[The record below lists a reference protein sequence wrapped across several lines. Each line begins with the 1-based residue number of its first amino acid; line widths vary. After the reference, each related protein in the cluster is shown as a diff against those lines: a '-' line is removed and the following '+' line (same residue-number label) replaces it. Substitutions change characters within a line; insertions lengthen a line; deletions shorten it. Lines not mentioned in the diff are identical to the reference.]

1 MPNGPPA
8 SLGKLAA
15 RRAPVASPER
25 RTAAMSPVT
34 SIRQVHAL
42 AKQGTPRTIAV
53 ACPHDEDVL
62 VSLDRAA
69 AAGLVRPL
77 LFGRRA
83 RIESLCQK
91 LHLDAF
97 RPEIVECADDAD
109 AVELAVRKVRSG
121 EAQMLM
127 KGLVS
132 TGTFL
137 KAILNKEFGLKERA
151 LLSHVAIFETSD
163 PARLVLFTDVAM
175 NIAPDLAQKRQILD
189 NAVGLAHRLGID
201 WPKVAVIAAVET
213 VNPEMPATLDAAAL
227 AKMADRGQIKGCV
240 VDGPLALDNAL
251 SVEAARHKGIV
262 SPVAGMVDVLLL
274 PDIEAGNVL
283 YKAIGLVGRCPLAA
297 IIVGASAPVV
307 LTSRADSDETKF
319 NSIALAAAIS

>member
-1 MPNGPPA
+1 
-8 SLGKLAA
+8 
-15 RRAPVASPER
+15 
-25 RTAAMSPVT
+25 MSPVT

-42 AKQGTPRTIAV
+42 AKQGSPRTIAV
-53 ACPHDEDVL
+53 ACPHDDDVL
-62 VSLDRAA
+62 LSLDRAA
-69 AAGLVRPL
+69 SAGMVRPL

-83 RIESLCQK
+83 VIESLCST

-97 RPEIVECADDAD
+97 RPDIVECADDAS
-109 AVELAVRKVRSG
+109 AVELAVRAVRSG

-137 KAILNKEFGLKERA
+137 KGILNKEFGLRDRP
-151 LLSHVAIFETSD
+151 LLSHVAMFEAAD
-163 PARLVLFTDVAM
+163 PERLVIFTDVAM
-175 NIAPDLAQKRQILD
+175 NIAPDLAQKVQILE
-189 NAVGLAHRLGID
+189 NAVGLARRLGIER
-201 WPKVAVIAAVET
+201 PKVAVIAAVET
-213 VNPEMPATLDAAAL
+213 VNAEMPATLDAAAL

-240 VDGPLALDNAL
+240 VDGPLGLDNAL

-262 SPVAGMVDVLLL
+262 SPVAGLADVLLL

-283 YKAIGLVGRCPLAA
+283 YKAIGLVAKCPLAA
-297 IIVGASAPVV
+297 VIVGASAPVV

>member
-1 MPNGPPA
+1 MA
-8 SLGKLAA
+8 
-15 RRAPVASPER
+15 
-25 RTAAMSPVT
+25 PVT
-34 SIRQVHAL
+34 SIQQVHAL
-42 AKQGTPRTIAV
+42 ARQGTPRTIAV

-62 VSLDRAA
+62 LSLDRAS

-77 LFGRRA
+77 LLGRRA
-83 RIESLCQK
+83 RIESLSRT
-91 LHLDAF
+91 LGLEHLGTD
-97 RPEIVECADDAD
+97 IVDCDDDGA
-109 AVELAVRKVRSG
+109 AVELAVKKVRAG

-137 KAILNKEFGLKERA
+137 KAVLNKDFGLRQRP
-151 LLSHVAIFETSD
+151 LLSHVALFQGRD
-163 PARLVLFTDVAM
+163 PDRLVLFSDVAM
-175 NIAPDLAQKRQILD
+175 NIAPDLAQKAQILE
-189 NAVGLAHRLGID
+189 NAVGLAHRLGIET
-201 WPKVAVIAAVET
+201 PRVAVIAAVET
-213 VNPEMPATLDAAAL
+213 VNADMPATIDAASL
-227 AKMADRGQIKGCV
+227 AKMADRGQLKGCI

-262 SPVAGMVDVLLL
+262 SPVAGVADVLLL

-283 YKAIGLVGRCPLAA
+283 YKGLGLLAGWPLAA
-297 IIVGASAPVV
+297 VVVGASAPVV